1 MAVLK
6 IPRSKI
12 VSVSLSVKKDSEH
25 HEKIFTFNYSLMH
38 YTLKIFRVVGG
49 DPVLFK
55 QVFLKSRPPEKLIVL
70 SD

>member
-6 IPRSKI
+6 IPRSNI

-25 HEKIFTFNYSLMH
+25 HEKYLHSTTASCIILLKYSEL
-38 YTLKIFRVVGG
+38 LVESLS
-49 DPVLFK
+49 LFK